1 MRPRKA
7 DLACELTEHRRRLAE
22 LLGREAGFRALW
34 EDAAHLHALVLG
46 LAEAMAAG
54 EPGAVEQYRAMF
66 PK

>member
-1 MRPRKA
+1 MKPRRS
-7 DLACELTEHRRRLAE
+7 DLIREIAVLRRRA
-22 LLGREAGFRALW
+22 AGFRLLW

-54 EPGAVEQYRAMF
+54 EPGAVEAYREHF